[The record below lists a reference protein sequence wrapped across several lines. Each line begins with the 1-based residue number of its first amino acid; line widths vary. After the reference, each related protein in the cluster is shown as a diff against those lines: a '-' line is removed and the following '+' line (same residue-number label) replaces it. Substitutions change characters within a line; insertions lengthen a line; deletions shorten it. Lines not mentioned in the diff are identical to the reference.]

1 MAKIQNLNLTPKLVM
16 ILLIFGI
23 LPAIAL
29 FSVFEVG
36 KETFENAFQ
45 KPLQQSAVT
54 QEIARTTE
62 TVSDDARQVLENIAK
77 MTRSSAQFSGKSIGI
92 LWSSEGLEG
101 TIGDFGRNLEKVL
114 TSARSV

>member
-29 FSVFEVG
+29 FTVYEVG
-36 KETFENAFQ
+36 KETFEIAFR
-45 KPLQQSAVT
+45 KSLQRSAAT

-62 TVSDDARQVLENIAK
+62 TVSEDARQVLESIAE
-77 MTRSSAQFSGKSIGI
+77 MTRSSAQSSGKSIGI
-92 LWSSEGLEG
+92 LWLSEDLEG
-101 TIGDFGRNLEKVL
+101 TIGDFGRNLEKFL
-114 TSARSV
+114 NSARSV